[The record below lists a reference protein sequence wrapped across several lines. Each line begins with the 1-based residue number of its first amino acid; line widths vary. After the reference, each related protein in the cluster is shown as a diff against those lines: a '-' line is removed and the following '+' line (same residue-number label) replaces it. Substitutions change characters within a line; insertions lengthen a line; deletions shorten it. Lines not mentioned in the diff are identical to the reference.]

1 MNRLGDVEKQYHAAK
16 VRINQL
22 KEQIAASVE
31 ADGITLDEETHKDI
45 KVCSIMNDTITHA
58 VMFRLLQVKD

>member
-1 MNRLGDVEKQYHAAK
+1 MNWLGDVEKQYHL
-16 VRINQL
+16 RINQL
-22 KEQIAASVE
+22 KEQTAASVE

-45 KVCSIMNDTITHA
+45 KVCSIVNDTITLA